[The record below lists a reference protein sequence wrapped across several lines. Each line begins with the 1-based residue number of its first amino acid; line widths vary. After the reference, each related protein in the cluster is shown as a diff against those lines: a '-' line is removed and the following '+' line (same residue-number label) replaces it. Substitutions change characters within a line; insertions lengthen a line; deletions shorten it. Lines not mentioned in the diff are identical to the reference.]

1 MKGALLRLWV
11 WFVVALVATG
21 IAHAGTVKGKVVNG
35 TTLKPAADVEVILI
49 QLQGGM
55 QPVANTKTNADGE
68 FTFNQPG
75 IGAQPMLL
83 RAVYRGVNFHQSL
96 PPGRDSVDISV
107 YDLSSDAKTI
117 TVLSHFIL
125 FQPSGDKLTV
135 AEQMLVRN
143 ESKPPVAYFRADGS
157 FRMALPD
164 KAELRQ
170 IAAAGPS
177 GMPVTQAPIDL
188 GKNKYAI
195 AFAFRPGDNEVRL
208 AYEIP
213 YAGNA
218 ATLKLAPSYGESR
231 VILVVPPTVALTGD
245 QLQSA
250 GQEQGMN
257 LFEHAFAAGATTTY
271 TVRLSGTAPPPQEP
285 NSGGGEVQ
293 SANGRQGGGEN
304 QGSGVP
310 IQVVPGRLDE
320 LKWPVLGI
328 LLLGFLA
335 GGILLSRKTVV
346 VPAQGAAAIFE
357 KPPAAVGTRES
368 AKAPVVSASAN
379 SSTKSLES
387 LDREAA
393 LGLDGLKDLI
403 FKLELRRQAGTISEA
418 EYAAERTRA
427 EQILRDLVR
436 G

>member
-1 MKGALLRLWV
+1 MKA
-11 WFVVALVATG
+11 ALVRVSTLFVAAL
-21 IAHAGTVKGKVVNG
+21 IAAGVSQAGTVKGKVVNG
-35 TTLKPAADVEVILI
+35 TTLKPAAYVEVILI

-55 QPVANTKTNADGE
+55 QPIANTKTNGNGE
-68 FTFNQPG
+68 FTFDHPG
-75 IGAQPMLL
+75 IGAQPMLV
-83 RAVYRGVNFHQSL
+83 RAVYKGVNFHQPL
-96 PPGRDSVDISV
+96 PPGRDSVDVSV

-117 TVLSHFIL
+117 TVPSHLVI
-125 FQPSGDKLTV
+125 FQPNGDKLTV

-157 FRMALPD
+157 FRVTLPD

-170 IAAAGPS
+170 IAASGPS

-208 AYEIP
+208 AYELP
-213 YAGNA
+213 YPGNA
-218 ATLKLAPSYGESR
+218 ATIKLAPSYGESR
-231 VILVVPPTVALTGD
+231 VILVVPPTVTIAGD

-257 LFEHAFAAGATTTY
+257 LFQHTFGAGANSY
-271 TVRLSGTAPPPQEP
+271 TVSLSGTAAPTQDARA
-285 NSGGGEVQ
+285 GGGEAQ
-293 SANGRQGGGEN
+293 GANGRQGGDEN
-304 QGSGVP
+304 QGGGVP
-310 IQVVPGRLDE
+310 IQVVPGRLDA
-320 LKWPVLGI
+320 LKWPLLGI
-328 LLLGFLA
+328 LLVAFLA

-346 VPAQGAAAIFE
+346 LPAHGSAAISDG
-357 KPPAAVGTRES
+357 PVRSVAMQ
-368 AKAPVVSASAN
+368 APASAN
-379 SSTKSLES
+379 SQPNSLAS
-387 LDREAA
+387 LDKEAA
-393 LGLDGLKDLI
+393 LSLDALKDLM

-418 EYAAERTRA
+418 EYAAERARA